1 MIAKKERAADLEVH
15 RLVIDKCYR
24 MNLLAEQ
31 IDPKNI
37 ASDFDNQLAN
47 LLLPRIHRILDKGL
61 FDMYQVLYTIDV
73 EEEMIKEKIMDLQNA
88 SMIPSIIA
96 FAIIDRLKVRY
107 ANYHLLKSPS

>member
-1 MIAKKERAADLEVH
+1 
-15 RLVIDKCYR
+15 

-31 IDPKNI
+31 IDPANI

-47 LLLPRIHRILDKGL
+47 LLLPKIHRILDKGL
-61 FDMYQVLYTIDV
+61 FDMYQILYTIDV

-96 FAIIDRLKVRY
+96 FAIIDRLKSRY
-107 ANYHLLKSPS
+107 ANYPLLQKPA